1 MVVLKAALHLWAAL
15 PLFFLLWAIGSG
27 HDLGTNPQEEIL
39 RGLGEVS
46 LVLLLWVYALPLWA
60 LWLDSAVLAARRAM
74 GLWTCG
80 YAVIHFLAYLQF
92 EHDRLLVSV
101 LKDIGERP
109 FVSVGLLGLLLLL
122 SLAATSNRFS
132 VRRLGSRWKALH
144 RLVHLIVVLS
154 LLHFFLHKMGK
165 NDYRE
170 VWVYASAF
178 IAVAL
183 LKAWPG
189 KPLASR

>member
-1 MVVLKAALHLWAAL
+1 MVVLKSALHLWAAL
-15 PLFFLLWAIGSG
+15 PFFFLVWAIGSG

-39 RGLGEVS
+39 RGLGQVS
-46 LVLLLWVYALPLWA
+46 LALLLWVYALPLWA
-60 LWLDSAVLAARRAM
+60 RWVDSAVLATRRAM

-80 YAVIHFLAYLQF
+80 YVVIHFLAYLQF
-92 EHDRLLVSV
+92 EHDRLLASV

-132 VRRLGSRWKALH
+132 MRRLGSRWKTLH

-154 LLHFFLHKMGK
+154 LVHFFLHKMGK